1 MLFKILFALG
11 CLSALFFG
19 TLTNLHAAEQAT
31 YVGTDACKD
40 CHQDQYDKFKKYSKK
55 AKSSHSVSIMAKKLT
70 TEELKE
76 CYSCHAT
83 GYGKP
88 GGFISPEKTPHLAD
102 AGCEVCHG
110 PGSNHVMTQ
119 DPKSITR
126 KMSINDCTVCHNSDR
141 VKAFGFKPIK
151 FAGAH

>member
-1 MLFKILFALG
+1 MFSRLFFAVGVLSLG
-11 CLSALFFG
+11 CFG
-19 TLTNLHAAEQAT
+19 AIATVYGEQQAI
-31 YVGTDACKD
+31 YVGSDACKD
-40 CHQDQYDKFKKYSKK
+40 CHKQQYDNYKKYSKK

-70 TEELKE
+70 AEEIQE

-88 GGFISPEKTPHLAD
+88 GGFVSLEKTPQLAD

-110 PGSNHVMTQ
+110 PGSNHVASQ
-119 DPKSITR
+119 DPNDIKQKI
-126 KMSINDCTVCHNSDR
+126 SINDCTSCHNSER

>member
-1 MLFKILFALG
+1 MFFRLFLTAGIVPF
-11 CLSALFFG
+11 LFFG
-19 TLTNLHAAEQAT
+19 VLVNVYGGQQAT
-31 YVGTDACKD
+31 YVGSEMCKD
-40 CHQDQYDKFKKYSKK
+40 CHVEQYNNYKKYSKK
-55 AKSSHSVSIMAKKLT
+55 SKSSHSVSIMAKKLT
-70 TEELKE
+70 PEELKE

-88 GGFISPEKTPHLAD
+88 GGFVSPDKTPQLAD

-110 PGSNHVMTQ
+110 PGSEHVTTQ
-119 DPKSITR
+119 DPKTIKRKVSI
-126 KMSINDCTVCHNSDR
+126 SDCTTCHNSER